1 MRGAVV
7 ASQNAAKN
15 GTTVYVVYYDDNS
28 PGCNDTAKAPGQGS
42 KFTSSCTAMQQIANA
57 PGATAGTFVNDQPKL
72 FYSTD
77 GTSAPCKA
85 SASYTSIASIFKHIV
100 ATLTNARL
108 VPTGTS

>member
-1 MRGAVV
+1 MWFITMTTIL
-7 ASQNAAKN
+7 AA
-15 GTTVYVVYYDDNS
+15 TIPPPLPDRV
-28 PGCNDTAKAPGQGS
+28 